1 MGIKTLQILLPII
14 IIIII
19 NHRWLSNLHSQNQNQ
34 NHFCVRI
41 SQLGVGS
48 WSEELLWNSG
58 LKMKWLQRAPKS
70 PEKNINA
77 LMGGESTME
86 VSIPLIMPRSHVRGA
101 GLEKAP
107 GCRLVSA
114 PGRSEQ
120 PEKQRKNKQKSQ
132 SKWAELIRCFCLVN
146 DSHCRANGVL
156 TIGEEV
162 IEEKG
167 LTGFLTYKLSQDLF
181 GHRDYCPM
189 EDVKRVSRVD
199 APRRQR
205 REPRDQ
211 TTVEWV
217 RKRVVVVME
226 GVRELFSLAMSA
238 ICVRIRCHRSE
249 VTRIVYHMAHFFVYC
264 CILTTMDSKGQ
275 FPLYFAM

>member
-1 MGIKTLQILLPII
+1 M
-14 IIIII
+14 
-19 NHRWLSNLHSQNQNQ
+19 
-34 NHFCVRI
+34 
-41 SQLGVGS
+41 
-48 WSEELLWNSG
+48 
-58 LKMKWLQRAPKS
+58 WLQRAPKS

-167 LTGFLTYKLSQDLF
+167 LTGFLTYKL
-181 GHRDYCPM
+181 
-189 EDVKRVSRVD
+189 VSRSIWSSWLLSNGGCEASVTCWRSPTPKTRTARPD
-199 APRRQR
+199 NS
-205 REPRDQ
+205 
-211 TTVEWV
+211 
-217 RKRVVVVME
+217 RV
-226 GVRELFSLAMSA
+226 GS
-238 ICVRIRCHRSE
+238 
-249 VTRIVYHMAHFFVYC
+249 
-264 CILTTMDSKGQ
+264 
-275 FPLYFAM
+275 